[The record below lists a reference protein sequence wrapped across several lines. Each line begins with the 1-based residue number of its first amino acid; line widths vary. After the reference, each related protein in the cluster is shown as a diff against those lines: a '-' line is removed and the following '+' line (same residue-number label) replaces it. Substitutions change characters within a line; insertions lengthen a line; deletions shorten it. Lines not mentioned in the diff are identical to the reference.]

1 MTKKELIELLA
12 DYPDDTVLVVED
24 DRDDGG
30 DIGTFDIDR
39 LEATEHSVGVSEY
52 LDVPN
57 RIYRAPY
64 QDAITALV
72 FRPKH

>member
-39 LEATEHSVGVSEY
+39 LEPVDHSGYTKFSYE
-52 LDVPN
+52 PK
-57 RIYRAPY
+57 
-64 QDAITALV
+64 V
-72 FRPKH
+72 FNAVVLRPKH